1 MRDRIFEHRFCE
13 TEVII
18 VAVLVALYCTFRNNA
33 LETFKWGDRILL
45 KRRMCVCVCAMWYRE
60 IKRWCIEIFRWACKF
75 FHMEIYEIKQKEE
88 KRRRVGKHHFLI

>member
-13 TEVII
+13 TEVIM

-45 KRRMCVCVCAMWYRE
+45 KRIMSVCVQCGIGRLKDGVLKSFVGHVNFSIWRYMRSN
-60 IKRWCIEIFRWACKF
+60 KR
-75 FHMEIYEIKQKEE
+75 
-88 KRRRVGKHHFLI
+88 KRGGGGLANIIFLI